1 MSEIMW
7 KLSISWILRY
17 VLVCLWSWLSSLKT
31 FSTIISNMNQVSG
44 SYSSFIQSLTAF
56 SESSASEGLVRQYL
70 TFLVILIQLV
80 VGVSWGMMVARL
92 CFTFLTSFEMT
103 VAVRTVAAAFI
114 IRLKETRNKN
124 FANIFVEGDRTW
136 TS

>member
-1 MSEIMW
+1 M
-7 KLSISWILRY
+7 
-17 VLVCLWSWLSSLKT
+17 
-31 FSTIISNMNQVSG
+31 
-44 SYSSFIQSLTAF
+44 
-56 SESSASEGLVRQYL
+56 
-70 TFLVILIQLV
+70 
-80 VGVSWGMMVARL
+80 ARL